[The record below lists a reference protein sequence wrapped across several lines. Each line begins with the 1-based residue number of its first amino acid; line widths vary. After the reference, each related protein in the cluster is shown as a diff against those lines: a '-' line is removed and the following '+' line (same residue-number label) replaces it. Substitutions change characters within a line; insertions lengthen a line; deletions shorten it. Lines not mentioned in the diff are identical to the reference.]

1 MFVIL
6 IVSIDLDLDL
16 ILIVSIELVTHRD
29 CYVTMQDTWQA

>member
-29 CYVTMQDTWQA
+29 CYVMMIVL